1 MQGFGCCWHRDDKG
15 GKGLPL
21 HRATTELYS
30 GRNSELYTRAF
41 FPRVTYTQILVD
53 YTHRN
58 KPSQTHQ
65 TLTAFLQ
72 SRGICR

>member
-1 MQGFGCCWHRDDKG
+1 MQGFGCCWHRDDEG

-41 FPRVTYTQILVD
+41 FPPGHLHTDPSGLYT
-53 YTHRN
+53 
-58 KPSQTHQ
+58 S
-65 TLTAFLQ
+65 
-72 SRGICR
+72 